1 MKSRHLK
8 SPLALGAI
16 AFAAMMLA
24 FAGPAAA
31 ATAAFQNGSFLGS
44 SYTPSYPGA
53 GFETLSS
60 ELDNTTAI
68 PGWTVTSGSVDWIQ
82 SYWEA
87 PPGGG
92 NSIDMNG
99 TAGPNQQNPT
109 ALGVLTQTFA
119 TDVHA
124 AYVVGFE
131 LAGNP
136 TQNCG
141 PVIKTLWVSAA
152 DTPTQ
157 PYSADTWGYSNSDM
171 GWTPQTYSFVA
182 TSDST
187 TLTFAA
193 ATSNKSDCGAA
204 LGDVSVAEIAA
215 ATGAQ
220 CKNGGWSSMH
230 EPDGTTFKNQ
240 GDCVSYYATGGGTPI
255 GS

>member
-1 MKSRHLK
+1 MKPRHLK

-31 ATAAFQNGSFLGS
+31 ATAFQNGNFTDGT
-44 SYTPSYPGA
+44 YAPSYGGA
-53 GFETLSS
+53 GFETLSP
-60 ELDNTTAI
+60 ELGNATAMT
-68 PGWTVTSGSVDWIQ
+68 GWTVTSGSVDWING
-82 SYWEA
+82 YWQA

-99 TAGPNQQNPT
+99 TATSSQT

-119 TDVHA
+119 THLNA
-124 AYVVGFE
+124 TYVVGFE

-136 TQNCG
+136 NCG
-141 PVIKTLWVSAA
+141 PSRKTLSVSAA
-152 DTPTQ
+152 DTPPQ
-157 PYSADTWGYSNSDM
+157 SYSADTLNTSTSNM
-171 GWTPQTYSFVA
+171 GWTTQTYSFVA

-193 ATSNKSDCGAA
+193 DPTNTSNCGAA
-204 LGDVSVAEIAA
+204 LGDVSV

-230 EPDGTTFKNQ
+230 EPDGTAFKNQ
-240 GDCVSYYATGGGTPI
+240 GDCVSYYATSGATPI